1 MHKTRR
7 GKLLMIWSN
16 YSDNGYCVGISESES
31 GLVTG
36 PWKHGELL
44 YSKLQGEAYD
54 GGHGMIFHPIEGE
67 MMLAIHSPNKP
78 AEDGTEERVILV
90 PLEEIGDTLRRK

>member
-1 MHKTRR
+1 
-7 GKLLMIWSN
+7 MIWSN

-44 YSKLQGEAYD
+44 YSRLMSGDYD
-54 GGHGMIFHPIEGE
+54 GGHGMIFTTAEGQLT
-67 MMLAIHSPNKP
+67 LAIHSPNKP
-78 AEDGTEERVILV
+78 AEDGTEERVILL
-90 PLEEIGDTLRRK
+90 PLEETGDTLRWKK